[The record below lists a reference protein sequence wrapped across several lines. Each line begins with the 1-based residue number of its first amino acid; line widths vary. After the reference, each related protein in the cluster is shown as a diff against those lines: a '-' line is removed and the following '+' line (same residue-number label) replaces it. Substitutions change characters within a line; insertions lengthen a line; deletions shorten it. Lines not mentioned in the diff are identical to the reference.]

1 MQIELNT
8 EAVLVFIMEVDGDYS
23 WILYFY
29 GSPSIQLNIFSVLWK
44 KTSYKIKTSWV
55 WINDRFN
62 FWGWT
67 VPLRIVVCSTKQWST
82 VACTC
87 TASTFWS
94 SYLNGSLWGSVLR
107 VFLRWRKITA
117 RTDATRRDHM
127 KLVVAT
133 RVSKGGD
140 AETLTSWCTAQIISD
155 LIFQSSSRVCLNG
168 CWCGGGRLWSDS
180 RRLFPGQWA
189 LLQPAEPP
197 VSGWVRQLDRFT
209 DRLIE
214 WFKSAFYWGKMT
226 ILDII
231 YWPVC
236 MCVCV

>member
-1 MQIELNT
+1 MK
-8 EAVLVFIMEVDGDYS
+8 YS
-23 WILYFY
+23 
-29 GSPSIQLNIFSVLWK
+29 SMHMHS
-44 KTSYKIKTSWV
+44 
-55 WINDRFN
+55 FN
-62 FWGWT
+62 FLKQVSEWQSLGKCSPC
-67 VPLRIVVCSTKQWST
+67 VPALEEDYCADR
-82 VACTC
+82 
-87 TASTFWS
+87 
-94 SYLNGSLWGSVLR
+94 R
-107 VFLRWRKITA
+107 
-117 RTDATRRDHM
+117 DATRRDHM

-236 MCVCV
+236 MCMCV

>member
-1 MQIELNT
+1 MH
-8 EAVLVFIMEVDGDYS
+8 MHS
-23 WILYFY
+23 
-29 GSPSIQLNIFSVLWK
+29 
-44 KTSYKIKTSWV
+44 
-55 WINDRFN
+55 FN
-62 FWGWT
+62 FLKQVSEWQSLGKCSPC
-67 VPLRIVVCSTKQWST
+67 VPALEEDYCANR
-82 VACTC
+82 
-87 TASTFWS
+87 
-94 SYLNGSLWGSVLR
+94 R
-107 VFLRWRKITA
+107 
-117 RTDATRRDHM
+117 DATRSHEACCSNTSFQGRRCRDPHIM
-127 KLVVAT
+127 MHSSDHIWL
-133 RVSKGGD
+133 D
-140 AETLTSWCTAQIISD
+140 ISV
-155 LIFQSSSRVCLNG
+155 QQSRVCLNG

-236 MCVCV
+236 MCMCV